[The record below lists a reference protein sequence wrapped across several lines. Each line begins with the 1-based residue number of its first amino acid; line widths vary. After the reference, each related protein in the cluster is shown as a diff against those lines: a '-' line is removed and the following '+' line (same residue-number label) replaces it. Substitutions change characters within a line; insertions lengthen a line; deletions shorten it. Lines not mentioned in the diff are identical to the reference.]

1 MLVSASEGCVTQMRQ
16 SAQVRRQVAQQI
28 GSGVA
33 QSSSTPPSP
42 TPTSRPERARTHGLD
57 HPLARLSMLNSQS
70 RYLWA
75 LGQPPVPTYYGQAQA
90 QSR

>member
-33 QSSSTPPSP
+33 QSSSTSAA
-42 TPTSRPERARTHGLD
+42 SRPERPERTRTHGLD

-70 RYLWA
+70 RYLWSMS
-75 LGQPPVPTYYGQAQA
+75 QPSAPTYYGQTQTLA
-90 QSR
+90 R